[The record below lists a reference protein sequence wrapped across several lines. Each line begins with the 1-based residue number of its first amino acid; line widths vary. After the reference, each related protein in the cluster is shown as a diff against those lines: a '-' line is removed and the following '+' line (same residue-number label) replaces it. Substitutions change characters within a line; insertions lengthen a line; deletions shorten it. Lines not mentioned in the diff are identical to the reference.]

1 MTERAERLTMS
12 VTEAAEQLGVSVP
25 TAYTLTHRADFPA
38 FWIGHRVRISRD
50 GLREWVRAQAQNK
63 NAALDG
69 TNIQS
74 GRQKSEDEESPFF
87 CLHDTRK
94 RRV

>member
-1 MTERAERLTMS
+1 MT
-12 VTEAAEQLGVSVP
+12 
-25 TAYTLTHRADFPA
+25 
-38 FWIGHRVRISRD
+38 
-50 GLREWVRAQAQNK
+50 AQNK

-74 GRQKSEDEESPFF
+74 GGQKSEDEESPFF